1 METEDPNPNGN
12 ANANAALID
21 SFCEITSSS
30 KQEALFFLESH
41 NFDLDAAVSTFLDNN
56 TIIPQNDDVVAPI
69 NAVSN
74 SSPSET
80 HSPEFYP
87 SPSASPSPSPSPSR
101 APYELRSRRALGK
114 KPSGSRQGRIRTLG
128 DLKRSSR
135 DDDDSDSDSDEPQE
149 YYTGGEKS
157 GMLVQDPTKGNSV
170 DDIFDQ
176 ARQSAVDV
184 PTESPQNSSRPK
196 SFTGT
201 ARLLSGETV
210 PPTAPQPT
218 DVITHNITFWRNG
231 FSVNDGPLRRLGD
244 PQNDP
249 FLESIK
255 KSECPK
261 ELEPTDRRT
270 SVQVNLTR
278 KDENYPEPVKPN
290 NLPFQG
296 VGRTLGSSSSSSSSE
311 VAGASSEPIQTIVA
325 SLNTAPLPAMG
336 LVVDESQPVTSIQL
350 RLADGTRMVARFNHH
365 HTIRDVRAF
374 IDASRP
380 GGVRSY
386 QLQTMGFP
394 PKQLTDWDQTI
405 EQAGIANSVVI
416 QKL

>member
-1 METEDPNPNGN
+1 MEGEKENPDG
-12 ANANAALID
+12 NAALVN

-30 KQEALFFLESH
+30 KEEALFFLESH
-41 NFDLDAAVSTFLDNN
+41 NFDLDAAVSTFLDNAN
-56 TIIPQNDDVVAPI
+56 NPLIPLNDDLAIPNP
-69 NAVSN
+69 NAVSP
-74 SSPSET
+74 PSDS
-80 HSPEFYP
+80 HSPDFNP
-87 SPSASPSPSPSPSR
+87 SRSPSPSPSPTR
-101 APYELRSRRALGK
+101 TPYELRSRRSLGK
-114 KPSGSRQGRIRTLG
+114 KPSTSRQGKIRTLG
-128 DLKRSSR
+128 DLKRPSR
-135 DDDDSDSDSDEPQE
+135 DDDDSGSDPDFEPDE

-157 GMLVQDPTKGNSV
+157 GMLVRDPTRGNNNNNL

-176 ARQSAVDV
+176 ARQVAVDA
-184 PTESPQNSSRPK
+184 PPENPRSSSRSR
-196 SFTGT
+196 SFSGT

-210 PPTAPQPT
+210 PSAPQRVEEVT
-218 DVITHNITFWRNG
+218 HTVIFWRNG
-231 FSVNDGPLRRLGD
+231 FSVNDGPLRRLDD
-244 PQNDP
+244 PQNAP

-261 ELEPTDRRT
+261 ELEPADRRT
-270 SVQVNLTR
+270 AVHVNLTR
-278 KDENYPEPVKPN
+278 RDEDYPEPVKPRQRA
-290 NLPFQG
+290 FQG
-296 VGRTLGSSSSSSSSE
+296 VGRTLGSTSSSND
-311 VAGASSEPIQTIVA
+311 EPIQTTGA
-325 SLNTAPLPAMG
+325 SPNTAPMPTMG

-350 RLADGTRMVARFNHH
+350 RLADGTRMVSRFNHH

-394 PKQLTDWDQTI
+394 PKQLTDLDQSI

>member
-1 METEDPNPNGN
+1 MESENPNPDG
-12 ANANAALID
+12 NAALID

-41 NFDLDAAVSTFLDNN
+41 NFDLDAAVSTFLDNTN
-56 TIIPQNDDVVAPI
+56 INNNANPIPQNANDNVV
-69 NAVSN
+69 SH
-74 SSPSET
+74 SSPTPSDS
-80 HSPEFYP
+80 HSPDFYP
-87 SPSASPSPSPSPSR
+87 SPSPSSSPSPSPSPSR
-101 APYELRSRRALGK
+101 APYGLRSRRSLGK
-114 KPSGSRQGRIRTLG
+114 KPSSSRQGRVRTLG

-135 DDDDSDSDSDEPQE
+135 NDDDSDSDPDFEPDE

-157 GMLVQDPTKGNSV
+157 GMLVRDPTRGNSV

-176 ARQSAVDV
+176 ARHSAVDA
-184 PTESPQNSSRPK
+184 PPENPQNSSRSR

-210 PPTAPQPT
+210 PSAPQP
-218 DVITHNITFWRNG
+218 VEEITHTITFWRNG
-231 FSVNDGPLRRLGD
+231 FSVDDGPLRRLDD
-244 PQNDP
+244 PQNAP

-255 KSECPK
+255 NSECPK
-261 ELEPTDRRT
+261 ELEPADRRT
-270 SVQVNLTR
+270 AVHVNLTR
-278 KDENYPEPVKPN
+278 REENYPQPVRPRH
-290 NLPFQG
+290 LPFQG
-296 VGRTLGSSSSSSSSE
+296 VGRTLGSSIPGGETADESIQTT
-311 VAGASSEPIQTIVA
+311 GASQIS
-325 SLNTAPLPAMG
+325 APAPSMG

-350 RLADGTRMVARFNHH
+350 RLADGTRMVSRFNHH
-365 HTIRDVRAF
+365 HTIRDVRGF

-380 GGVRSY
+380 GGARSY

-394 PKQLTDWDQTI
+394 PKQLADLDQTI